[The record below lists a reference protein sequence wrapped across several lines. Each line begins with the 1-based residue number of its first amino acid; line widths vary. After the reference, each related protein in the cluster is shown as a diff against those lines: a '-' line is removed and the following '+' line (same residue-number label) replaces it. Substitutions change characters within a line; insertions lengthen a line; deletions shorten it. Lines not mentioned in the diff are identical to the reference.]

1 MKRLT
6 LLVLCL
12 ALLLPGCSQTK
23 QAPTTGLWQG
33 QLDLTVQVFDALPQV
48 PLQEFQNCFMPEN
61 FRVYVLLSLTESG
74 TYTLSLDTAS
84 AQQQIRRL
92 LDDGK
97 ENVYRIVE
105 DAIKQQGLDMPVEE
119 ALKYANSSMGA
130 IHSRLETVLSEGL
143 TAALEEAVEKAGRYQ
158 ISEGKLYLSD
168 SLTVQPATDSYELF
182 TLQGDVLTIT
192 EHQGNNP
199 LLPKSAYPL
208 TFHRFQ

>member
-6 LLVLCL
+6 LLILCL
-12 ALLLPGCSQTK
+12 ALLLPGCSQRK

-33 QLDLTVQVFDALPQV
+33 QLDLTMQVYEALPQV
-48 PLQEFQNCFMPEN
+48 PLAEFQDCFMPEN

-92 LDDGK
+92 LDSGK
-97 ENVYRIVE
+97 ENIYRVVE

-119 ALKYANSSMGA
+119 ALKYADSSMGA

-158 ISEGKLYLSD
+158 ISEGKLYRSD
-168 SLTVQPATDSYELF
+168 SLTVQPATDSWELF

-192 EHQGNNP
+192 EHQGSNP
-199 LLPKSAYPL
+199 LLPKASYPL

>member
-6 LLVLCL
+6 LLILCL
-12 ALLLPGCSQTK
+12 TLLLPGCGQKK

-33 QLDLTVQVFDALPQV
+33 QLDLTVQVYDALPQV

-97 ENVYRIVE
+97 EKVYRIVE
-105 DAIKQQGLDMPVEE
+105 DAIKQQGLDMTVEE
-119 ALKYANSSMGA
+119 ALKRAGSSMGA

-143 TAALEEAVEKAGRYQ
+143 TEALEKAVEKAGRYQ

-199 LLPKSAYPL
+199 LLPKAAYPI
-208 TFHRFQ
+208 TFNRFQ